1 MIFSDICKKNM
12 KFNSKELIE
21 NLIIETNSNLE
32 RVKKISHS
40 SIDIL
45 NHKENKEK
53 WSVLECIEHLNLYG
67 DFYLPELKKS
77 ISNTAHSS
85 IIQFKSGF
93 IGNYFVN
100 SMLPKAKLNKM
111 KTPRDKNPSGSNLDL
126 TVIDR
131 FYAQQT
137 DFLEVLEL
145 AKHINLTKTK
155 TAISISTVLKL
166 RLGDTLRF
174 LTAHNDRHIL
184 QAENLVKN

>member
-1 MIFSDICKKNM
+1 M
-12 KFNSKELIE
+12 KFNSQELIQ
-21 NLIIETNSNLE
+21 NLITETNLGLE
-32 RVKKISHS
+32 RVKKLSHS

-77 ISNTAHSS
+77 ISNTVHSS
-85 IIQFKSGF
+85 TIQFKSGF

-100 SMLPKAKLNKM
+100 SMLPKVKLNKM
-111 KTPRDKNPSGSNLDL
+111 KTPRAKNPSGSDLDL

-131 FYAQQT
+131 FYAQQA
-137 DFLEVLEL
+137 DFLEILEL
-145 AKHINLTKTK
+145 AKHINLMKTK
-155 TAISISTVLKL
+155 TPISISTVLKL

-174 LTAHNDRHIL
+174 LLAHNDRHIL
-184 QAENLVKN
+184 QAEKIKLT